1 MILFYEQYDETLDLL
16 DAGCCS
22 VFVPV
27 IGGVY
32 RAVFAPANGT
42 VQRKMLNDPIRFAL
56 TATVKTREFAQS
68 KGYLTED

>member
-27 IGGVY
+27 TGGLY
-32 RAVFAPANGT
+32 RAVFAPASET
-42 VQRKMLNDPIRFAL
+42 VRRKMLNDPMGFAV
-56 TATVKTREFAQS
+56 TAATKTREFAQS